1 MKIFTITDQVT
12 LTLPGKDGNIT
23 RYFPES
29 EVRVRPV
36 TSGFFYFHATHIV
49 PINSSLDLT
58 MSYLVWQL
66 IRFLLS
72 FLGNSI
78 MAFMTLQ
85 PFHHIGQSA
94 RAIPLNLLLLLL
106 VWLEGLQLRL
116 LRATQMVHR
125 PPPSTSRLLLLPPE
139 LRLKIWAMLL
149 EDMVDVEDV
158 KYVHV
163 RDLGP
168 RLYRY
173 SDRLCLYMDLNPEY
187 LTIWVLQDNFHRSR
201 LQWPPVFMQSCRHIY
216 LEAGHEFRHNLC
228 SNKTFKFY
236 ESRALVSWIR
246 NLSVAQKRAVGD
258 ILMIM
263 SNDEFNNLGIAPA
276 MHQLS
281 GLRKLELR
289 FYTDEKDVSMYTSDV
304 RAHIVWQFV
313 RSVKVSEV
321 LLVSLTEVHAPANFN
336 WIRYRWPAYE
346 QAEFALAVEARI
358 RRPLSAVQ
366 YWVPV
371 GTGNE
376 ARFVLRVKRPL
387 KRIEPW

>member
-1 MKIFTITDQVT
+1 M
-12 LTLPGKDGNIT
+12 G
-23 RYFPES
+23 
-29 EVRVRPV
+29 
-36 TSGFFYFHATHIV
+36 
-49 PINSSLDLT
+49 
-58 MSYLVWQL
+58 YLVWQL

-78 MAFMTLQ
+78 MAFMALQ
-85 PFHHIGQSA
+85 HFHHIGQSA
-94 RAIPLNLLLLLL
+94 RVIPLYLLLLLL
-106 VWLEGLQLRL
+106 EWLEGLQLRL

-125 PPPSTSRLLLLPPE
+125 PPPSTSRVLLLPPE
-139 LRLKIWAMLL
+139 LRLTIWAMLL

-187 LTIWVLQDNFHRSR
+187 LTVWVLQDNFHRSR
-201 LQWPPVFMQSCRHIY
+201 LQWPPVSMQSCRHIY
-216 LEAGHEFRHNLC
+216 LEAGHDFRHNLC

-246 NLSVAQKRAVGD
+246 TLSAAQKRAVGD

-281 GLRKLELR
+281 GLRRLELR

-336 WIRYRWPAYE
+336 WIRYRWPAYQ

-387 KRIEPW
+387 KRIEHW